1 MKFGVREI
9 VDVVFKAAADNQKIG
24 DRTFKKYQP
33 VFTIDTATTSSLE
46 QSTTTVYAQGGKG
59 YARLIA
65 WEGEKQ
71 MTFTVTDALMSPMGL
86 AVLTGAGLIKPE
98 KDNLTHVHMTI
109 NKTLGGEGAT
119 DEGKA
124 DITFDDLI
132 EETGLS
138 GVTSFQVCVKKDL
151 KPYATRLDGS
161 GAGIDWYDNVSWVG
175 VTDNDEY
182 KVVDKDHPITVL
194 VQEKDENDQLV
205 PVAGA
210 TVQLDFYLVM
220 NNKKAVTE
228 IDIEPGSFG
237 GYFYVEAQTL
247 YRREDNGMDMAAEII
262 LPRVK
267 VQSNFTFTMA
277 ASGDPSTF
285 DFVMDAFPGYLRFD
299 KTKKLMC
306 KIQILGSDNDGS
318 EDAGHT
324 HEHGPSP
331 ETPSFPD
338 PDVPVTPSI
347 DISGSAAV
355 GTSTIPAG
363 WPYDAEYQENQ
374 EKLNVTV
381 SDNTI
386 AVTVTGGIDSLNEWT
401 STDPGQA
408 TLGDKPWIALD
419 IDTGLDDITKV
430 SYNGSALTAQDVADA
445 AAWGLGAGHFIL
457 WLRADDVHTGGKT
470 FTLSGDDMDSVTV
483 SITVDDAA

>member
-24 DRTFKKYQP
+24 TKIFKKYQP

-86 AVLTGAGLIKPE
+86 AVLTGAGLIKPSG
-98 KDNLTHVHMTI
+98 DNLTHVHMTI
-109 NKTLGGEGAT
+109 NKTLNA
-119 DEGKA
+119 EGKA
-124 DITFDDLI
+124 NITLEDLQ
-132 EETGLS
+132 EETGFTTA
-138 GVTSFQVCVKKDL
+138 TSFQVCVKSDIQ
-151 KPYATRLDGS
+151 PYATRLDGS
-161 GAGIDWYDNVSWVG
+161 GAGIDWYENVSWVIESLG
-175 VTDNDEY
+175 AEY
-182 KVVDKDHPITVL
+182 QQVDIDHPITVL
-194 VQEKDENDQLV
+194 VQEKDNTNTLV
-205 PVAGA
+205 PVQNA

-220 NNKKAVTE
+220 NNSKAVTE

-247 YRREDNGMDMAAEII
+247 YRREDTGLDMAAEII

-306 KIQILGSDNDGS
+306 KIQVLGSDADGVG
-318 EDAGHT
+318 DTGHT
-324 HEHGPSP
+324 HGTGPDP
-331 ETPSFPD
+331 ETPVFPSGD
-338 PDVPVTPSI
+338 EPGPGPITPEFNTSVAVVPTTAPTLTEDMIENQGKATI
-347 DISGSAAV
+347 DRTHTSTTDAIVLTIDG
-355 GTSTIPAG
+355 GTS
-363 WPYDAEYQENQ
+363 
-374 EKLNVTV
+374 
-381 SDNTI
+381 
-386 AVTVTGGIDSLNEWT
+386 SLNDVEPKTGWGEGKWVAIDYNTGESTIEGITYKNRGT
-401 STDPGQA
+401 SVV
-408 TLGDKPWIALD
+408 LGAD
-419 IDTGLDDITKV
+419 
-430 SYNGSALTAQDVADA
+430 DVADA
-445 AAWGLGAGHFIL
+445 TALGLAAGHL
-457 WLRADDVHTGGKT
+457 VVWVKADVAEETPAT
-470 FTLSGDDMDSVTV
+470 FELEKDDKNISVTISAV
-483 SITVDDAA
+483 